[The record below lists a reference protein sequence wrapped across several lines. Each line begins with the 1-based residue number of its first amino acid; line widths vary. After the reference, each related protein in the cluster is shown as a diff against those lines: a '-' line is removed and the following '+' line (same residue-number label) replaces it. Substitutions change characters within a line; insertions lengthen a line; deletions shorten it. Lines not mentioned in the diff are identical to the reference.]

1 MCVCKSLSHVRFFAT
16 PLTVARQASLSMGFS
31 RQEYWSELLCPPLGD
46 LCDPGIEPRSSA
58 LQVDS
63 LPSEPPEKPKN
74 TGVGSL
80 SLPRNQ
86 TGFSCIAG
94 GLFLLTELPRKPW
107 CLISTLYHVR
117 KESPSPPHLIRH
129 KIIKSTGYGGHRPIA
144 SSVSTEVL

>member
-1 MCVCKSLSHVRFFAT
+1 MLSHVRLFVT
-16 PLTVARQASLSMGFS
+16 PWTGVCQAPLSMGFP
-31 RQEYWSELLCPPLGD
+31 RQEYRSGLPCSTPGD
-46 LCDPGIEPRSSA
+46 LPNLGIEPRSPA

-94 GLFLLTELPRKPW
+94 GLFLLTKLPRKPW
-107 CLISTLYHVR
+107 CLISTLDHV
-117 KESPSPPHLIRH
+117 KKVSPSPPHLIRH
-129 KIIKSTGYGGHRPIA
+129 KIIKSTGYGGHGPIT

>member
-1 MCVCKSLSHVRFFAT
+1 MCVCKSLSHVRLFAT
-16 PLTVARQASLSMGFS
+16 PLTVACQASLSMGFS

-46 LCDPGIEPRSSA
+46 LRDPGIEPRFSA

-94 GLFLLTELPRKPW
+94 GLFLLTKLPRKPW
-107 CLISTLYHVR
+107 CLISTLDHV
-117 KESPSPPHLIRH
+117 KKVSPSPPHLIRH
-129 KIIKSTGYGGHRPIA
+129 KIIKSTGYGGHGPIT

>member
-31 RQEYWSELLCPPLGD
+31 WQEYWSELLCPPLGD

-80 SLPRNQ
+80 SLLQGIFPTQDRAQ
-86 TGFSCIAG
+86 VSRIAG
-94 GLFLLTELPRKPW
+94 GFFT
-107 CLISTLYHVR
+107 I
-117 KESPSPPHLIRH
+117 
-129 KIIKSTGYGGHRPIA
+129 
-144 SSVSTEVL
+144 